1 MGVGDKYPIFPSN
14 LIKHNEHGM
23 KNICTT
29 CLLAI
34 IFLSLSTPIE
44 ARKWSLKDCIHYAL
58 SNNIS
63 LKKTSLKHL
72 SAIEDTKQSQAALLP
87 SLNAA
92 TSQNATYRPWPQTG
106 IAAEGYVQTSIDKV
120 YYNGTYSVNGSWT
133 VWNGGR
139 NTNTVK
145 LNRLTEKQAAL
156 DSATMANQLIEQIAQ
171 LYVQILY
178 SSEAIAVN
186 KSMLASSV
194 QNEKRG
200 EEFMKVQKM
209 SRADMAQLTAQ
220 RAQDEYNVVEAESNL
235 RNYKR
240 QLKQL
245 LQLVD
250 EETFEIDVPHTTDA
264 MALQP
269 IPTVKAVYSAAL
281 NYRPEIQNA
290 QLGIESSN
298 LSVKIAKAS
307 RLPVIG
313 INAGVGT
320 STTSMSDY
328 QWGNQMKNNFD
339 IGAGISLSI
348 PLFDNRQAKTAVNK
362 AMLQKQNYMLD
373 LKDKQTTLYSNIE
386 DYWLQAV
393 NNQNRFKAAKVSTQ
407 SAEESFRLLK
417 AKFDEQLINIVELT
431 DGKNKLMTAEQNE
444 LQAKYLAI
452 LNIGLLKFYQT
463 GLME

>member
-1 MGVGDKYPIFPSN
+1 
-14 LIKHNEHGM
+14 
-23 KNICTT
+23 
-29 CLLAI
+29 
-34 IFLSLSTPIE
+34 
-44 ARKWSLKDCIHYAL
+44 
-58 SNNIS
+58 
-63 LKKTSLKHL
+63 
-72 SAIEDTKQSQAALLP
+72 
-87 SLNAA
+87 
-92 TSQNATYRPWPQTG
+92 
-106 IAAEGYVQTSIDKV
+106 
-120 YYNGTYSVNGSWT
+120 
-133 VWNGGR
+133 
-139 NTNTVK
+139 
-145 LNRLTEKQAAL
+145 
-156 DSATMANQLIEQIAQ
+156 
-171 LYVQILY
+171 
-178 SSEAIAVN
+178 
-186 KSMLASSV
+186 
-194 QNEKRG
+194 
-200 EEFMKVQKM
+200 
-209 SRADMAQLTAQ
+209 
-220 RAQDEYNVVEAESNL
+220 
-235 RNYKR
+235 
-240 QLKQL
+240 
-245 LQLVD
+245 
-250 EETFEIDVPHTTDA
+250 

-328 QWGNQMKNNFD
+328 QWGNQLKNNFD

>member
-1 MGVGDKYPIFPSN
+1 
-14 LIKHNEHGM
+14 
-23 KNICTT
+23 
-29 CLLAI
+29 
-34 IFLSLSTPIE
+34 
-44 ARKWSLKDCIHYAL
+44 
-58 SNNIS
+58 
-63 LKKTSLKHL
+63 
-72 SAIEDTKQSQAALLP
+72 
-87 SLNAA
+87 
-92 TSQNATYRPWPQTG
+92 
-106 IAAEGYVQTSIDKV
+106 
-120 YYNGTYSVNGSWT
+120 
-133 VWNGGR
+133 
-139 NTNTVK
+139 
-145 LNRLTEKQAAL
+145 
-156 DSATMANQLIEQIAQ
+156 
-171 LYVQILY
+171 
-178 SSEAIAVN
+178 
-186 KSMLASSV
+186 MLASSV

-328 QWGNQMKNNFD
+328 QWGNQLKNNFD